1 MDIRYELR
9 RRLRPAFVPL
19 ICVCGIAYFIFH
31 AVQGDHGVA
40 TFVRLDQENAA
51 LAQTYEMRLSE
62 REALETRVA
71 GLRRNSLDLDLL
83 EERARALLGLAHP
96 RDRLIYTE

>member
-1 MDIRYELR
+1 MDVRYELR
-9 RRLRPAFVPL
+9 RRLRPALLPL

-71 GLRRNSLDLDLL
+71 GLRPNSLDLDLL